1 MEERGGGAGSGAHL
15 AVIAG
20 IFATSGSLLGKLAG
34 GADASSLSSLFLKG
48 VLLIFMIVCNTI
60 GCTFFVKALH
70 ASGSSL
76 PITVAS
82 AATNYICSKILTS
95 LSDIRLSAE
104 IKPLH
109 LELLGSELS
118 QFGPADPHRVSHV
131 LPLPGPS
138 RQICYEISTFIL
150 AHLMAM
156 NLNGTQIPADGVRT
170 TTSGIRGV
178 CVDSYIKE
186 RERRKEGAS
195 GVRCEILS
203 QDELCLVGTGETR
216 IRGKLFA
223 RGDRI
228 YPTILHVALAVLPGL
243 YVGNYQDSKDADQL
257 ERFEITHILAIHDT
271 ARRLHSDK
279 HYLCILAADSPDQN
293 LSQYFSLC
301 NDFIHAARLRGGNVL
316 IHCLAGMSRSVTVAV
331 AYIMSTTSLSW
342 KEALKVV
349 RVGRSIANPNV
360 GFQQQ
365 LKDFE
370 SSRLQDE
377 RNRLK
382 ERFPSL
388 ALTESDAEACR
399 STLRNYET
407 LALAKEVCEGKCAM
421 GRTCPTGL
429 CRQATKRTL
438 RRKSSTSSIGSVSSG
453 RTPPQTPRMLPSAP
467 PSPALHRSS
476 SVMSTSRP
484 RSGPAGLHS
493 YTGGSAPPSRAA
505 SRVDLS
511 AAVACS
517 SSNTSLSAIG
527 RSSAF
532 SSSNWRLTAGSAP
545 NTPRPTPPVSPQRW
559 PRRLSNR
566 QTPQLPAPPESHP
579 STMT

>member
-1 MEERGGGAGSGAHL
+1 MC
-15 AVIAG
+15 VI
-20 IFATSGSLLGKLAG
+20 
-34 GADASSLSSLFLKG
+34 
-48 VLLIFMIVCNTI
+48 
-60 GCTFFVKALH
+60 
-70 ASGSSL
+70 
-76 PITVAS
+76 S
-82 AATNYICSKILTS
+82 AI
-95 LSDIRLSAE
+95 
-104 IKPLH
+104 
-109 LELLGSELS
+109 
-118 QFGPADPHRVSHV
+118 
-131 LPLPGPS
+131 PS
-138 RQICYEISTFIL
+138 RYC
-150 AHLMAM
+150 
-156 NLNGTQIPADGVRT
+156 
-170 TTSGIRGV
+170 
-178 CVDSYIKE
+178 
-186 RERRKEGAS
+186 
-195 GVRCEILS
+195 S
-203 QDELCLVGTGETR
+203 Q
-216 IRGKLFA
+216 
-223 RGDRI
+223 
-228 YPTILHVALAVLPGL
+228 VLPGL
-243 YVGNYQDSKDADQL
+243 YIGNYQDSKDADQL

-293 LSQYFSLC
+293 LTQYFSLC
-301 NDFIHAARLRGGNVL
+301 NDFIHSARLRGGNVL

-331 AYIMSTTSLSW
+331 AYIMSTTNLSW

-349 RVGRSIANPNV
+349 RVGRSIANPNA

-388 ALTESDAEACR
+388 ALAESDAEVCS

-429 CRQATKRTL
+429 CRQATSKRTL
-438 RRKSSTSSIGSVSSG
+438 RRKSSTSSIGSASSG

-476 SVMSTSRP
+476 SIVSTSRP

-493 YTGGSAPPSRAA
+493 YTGGSAPPSRTA

-517 SSNTSLSAIG
+517 SSNASLSAVG

-545 NTPRPTPPVSPQRW
+545 NTPRPTPPVSPQCW

-566 QTPQLPAPPESHP
+566 QTPQLPVPPDSPESHP

>member
-1 MEERGGGAGSGAHL
+1 MGNG
-15 AVIAG
+15 
-20 IFATSGSLLGKLAG
+20 
-34 GADASSLSSLFLKG
+34 
-48 VLLIFMIVCNTI
+48 
-60 GCTFFVKALH
+60 
-70 ASGSSL
+70 
-76 PITVAS
+76 
-82 AATNYICSKILTS
+82 
-95 LSDIRLSAE
+95 
-104 IKPLH
+104 
-109 LELLGSELS
+109 
-118 QFGPADPHRVSHV
+118 
-131 LPLPGPS
+131 
-138 RQICYEISTFIL
+138 
-150 AHLMAM
+150 M
-156 NLNGTQIPADGVRT
+156 N
-170 TTSGIRGV
+170 
-178 CVDSYIKE
+178 K
-186 RERRKEGAS
+186 
-195 GVRCEILS
+195 
-203 QDELCLVGTGETR
+203 
-216 IRGKLFA
+216 
-223 RGDRI
+223 
-228 YPTILHVALAVLPGL
+228 VLPGL

-331 AYIMSTTSLSW
+331 AYIMSTTNLSW

-388 ALTESDAEACR
+388 ALAESDAEVCR

-493 YTGGSAPPSRAA
+493 YTGGSAPPSRAV

-517 SSNTSLSAIG
+517 SSNTNLSAVG

-532 SSSNWRLTAGSAP
+532 SSNNWRLTAGSAP

-566 QTPQLPAPPESHP
+566 PQLPAPPESHP